1 MQVLKKHLQNP
12 SLANENKHFASS
24 SFLLPQDF
32 QILSSNQKT
41 IQPTHFLYLKV
52 PGSQDQLVITYLQ
65 MGHIIDIITYNPTI
79 VTFYILTK
87 LDCQLL
93 SWGVDP
99 QIYPFSTHRNKTF
112 LPIDCIYIK
121 FRGYPI
127 VCPFQNS
134 TPKNVLHLF
143 KRKSGVNILP
153 TQSNA
158 WFTKKNPSKLRC
170 VSTLIPPKWVAFNN
184 PLSNRVPSSHL

>member
-24 SFLLPQDF
+24 SFLLPQNF
-32 QILSSNQKT
+32 QILICQKT
-41 IQPTHFLYLKV
+41 IQPTHFVYLKV

-65 MGHIIDIITYNPTI
+65 MGHIIDVITYNPQI

-99 QIYPFSTHRNKTF
+99 QIYPFSTHRNKTI

-121 FRGYPI
+121 FRGYPNSM
-127 VCPFQNS
+127 PFSKQHPQKTSCICLKENQGSTYYQPSAMSYSLAIPQNY
-134 TPKNVLHLF
+134 NVSQL
-143 KRKSGVNILP
+143 
-153 TQSNA
+153 
-158 WFTKKNPSKLRC
+158 
-170 VSTLIPPKWVAFNN
+170 
-184 PLSNRVPSSHL
+184 